1 MAESLSTE
9 SLVWT
14 SAPDPRTAGW
24 FLVGKENFWRL
35 LGLMAVY
42 VVGVK
47 VVGPWMMRNRK
58 PYEIR
63 NVVLMYNLFMILAS
77 AFFLG
82 EFVRMAYFE
91 NKYTLFLQELDMSDR
106 PATLR
111 LVSLSW
117 WYYMLRIFE
126 FTEAVFFVLRKKY
139 GQASG
144 LHLSHHCAV
153 AVDIWFVMTYG
164 AQAQSMFVTCI
175 NTFVHLVMYSYYFLS
190 ALGPWMQQFLWWKRY
205 LTQFQ
210 LVQFVV
216 IMVDN
221 ALPLFSNGRFLRD
234 FSFLLLSEGLLY
246 FCWFMIFYM
255 QNYRKQKMSL
265 PSESRKTD

>member
-139 GQASG
+139 GQVGS
-144 LHLSHHCAV
+144 
-153 AVDIWFVMTYG
+153 
-164 AQAQSMFVTCI
+164 
-175 NTFVHLVMYSYYFLS
+175 VHNPTVSEMRHIVS
-190 ALGPWMQQFLWWKRY
+190 
-205 LTQFQ
+205 T
-210 LVQFVV
+210 
-216 IMVDN
+216 
-221 ALPLFSNGRFLRD
+221 
-234 FSFLLLSEGLLY
+234 LLLRLECACSRNLY
-246 FCWFMIFYM
+246 LFACYVWCCLCV
-255 QNYRKQKMSL
+255 R
-265 PSESRKTD
+265 P